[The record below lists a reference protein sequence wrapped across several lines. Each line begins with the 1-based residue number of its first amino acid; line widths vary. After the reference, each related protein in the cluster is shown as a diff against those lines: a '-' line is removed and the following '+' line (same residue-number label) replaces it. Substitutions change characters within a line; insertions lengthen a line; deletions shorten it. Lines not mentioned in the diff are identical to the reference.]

1 MPMTEVKTADDLS
14 PEAVLARAT
23 AARGDVFPEWK
34 PLAYASPKTYHLIN
48 QTVSYLHGYH
58 GQEKSEEQLSGPMR
72 ELIAIP
78 ALCAKGDLRHAPNH
92 VRRAY
97 RLGLTNKALFEGAAA
112 YASVVGWSSMT
123 FMSLAIMEANH
134 PLYPYGQLPP
144 GGEPREL
151 TPFPEMRMGRTRA
164 DTARESLA
172 DAPEWRYASSIDPEL
187 VRRATA
193 FIDHCLGADGAKDV
207 ILGPGPREL
216 IAIAAL
222 CTRGEV
228 EIAVGHIRRAYAY
241 GMTRRHVLEAI
252 CCVLPM
258 TGVVTGQIGLR
269 AMQLAD
275 AQHAT
280 VSRPR
285 TTKRSKP

>member
-1 MPMTEVKTADDLS
+1 MP
-14 PEAVLARAT
+14 
-23 AARGDVFPEWK
+23 
-34 PLAYASPKTYHLIN
+34 HLIN
-48 QTVSYLHGYH
+48 ETGSYLHQYH
-58 GQEKSEEQLSGPMR
+58 GQAESSERLSAQMR

-78 ALCAKGDLRHAPNH
+78 ALCSKGDLRHAPNH

-97 RLGLTNKALFEGAAA
+97 RMGLTNKALFEGAAA

-144 GGEPREL
+144 GGEPGEL
-151 TPFPEMRMGRTRA
+151 TPFPEMRMGRARA

-193 FIDHCLGADGAKDV
+193 FIDHCLGADGAQDV

-258 TGVVTGQIGLR
+258 TGVVTGQLGLR

-275 AQHAT
+275 AQPGAD
-280 VSRPR
+280 SR
-285 TTKRSKP
+285 

>member
-1 MPMTEVKTADDLS
+1 MSTADVKNAEDLS

-23 AARGDVFPEWK
+23 TARGDIFPEWK

-48 QTVSYLHGYH
+48 QTVSYLHSYH
-58 GQEKSEEQLSGPMR
+58 GQEATSEQLSGPMR

-78 ALCAKGDLRHAPNH
+78 ALGAKGDLRHAPNH

-97 RLGLTNKALFEGAAA
+97 RMGLTNKVLFEGAAA
-112 YASVVGWSSMT
+112 FAAVVGWASMT
-123 FMSLAIMEANH
+123 FMSLAIIEANN
-134 PLYPYGQLPP
+134 PLYPYGQLPA
-144 GGEPREL
+144 GGEPKEL
-151 TPFPEMRMGRTRA
+151 TPFPEMALGRTRSGA
-164 DTARESLA
+164 APESLA
-172 DAPEWRYASSIDPEL
+172 DTPEWRYAAGIDPEL
-187 VRRATA
+187 VRRAAA
-193 FIDHCLGADGAKDV
+193 FIDHCLVADGAQDA

-228 EIAVGHIRRAYAY
+228 ELAARHMRRAYDY

-258 TGVVTGQIGLR
+258 TGIVTGQLGLR
-269 AMQLAD
+269 AMQMAD
-275 AQHAT
+275 AG
-280 VSRPR
+280 
-285 TTKRSKP
+285 

>member
-1 MPMTEVKTADDLS
+1 MPTTEVKNTEDLS

-23 AARGDVFPEWK
+23 AARGDIFPEWK

-58 GQEKSEEQLSGPMR
+58 GQEATAEQLSGPMR

-78 ALCAKGDLRHAPNH
+78 ALCSKGDLRHAPNH

-97 RLGLTNKALFEGAAA
+97 RLGLTNRALFEGAAA

-134 PLYPYGQLPP
+134 PLYPYGQLPA

-151 TPFPEMRMGRTRA
+151 TPFPEMTMGRARA
-164 DTARESLA
+164 DGANESLA
-172 DAPEWRYASSIDPEL
+172 DAPEWRYAASVDPEL
-187 VRRATA
+187 VRRAAA

-280 VSRPR
+280 ASR
-285 TTKRSKP
+285 

>member
-1 MPMTEVKTADDLS
+1 MPTTEGKGAETLN

-23 AARGDVFPEWK
+23 AARGDIFPEWK
-34 PLAYASPKTYHLIN
+34 PLAHASPRTYHLIN
-48 QTVSYLHGYH
+48 ETVSYLHGYH
-58 GQEKSEEQLSGPMR
+58 GQEKSEEQLSRPMR

-151 TPFPEMRMGRTRA
+151 TPFPEMRMGRSRA
-164 DTARESLA
+164 DPAKESLA

-193 FIDHCLGADGAKDV
+193 FIDHCLGADGAQDV

-228 EIAVGHIRRAYAY
+228 EIAAGHIRRAYAY

-258 TGVVTGQIGLR
+258 TGAVTGQLGLR

-275 AQHAT
+275 AQPGMD
-280 VSRPR
+280 SR
-285 TTKRSKP
+285 

>member
-1 MPMTEVKTADDLS
+1 MPTTEVKNAEDLT

-23 AARGDVFPEWK
+23 AARGDIFPEWK
-34 PLAYASPKTYHLIN
+34 PLAHASPKTYHLIN
-48 QTVSYLHGYH
+48 ETASYLHGYH
-58 GQEKSEEQLSGPMR
+58 GQEARGEQLSRPMR

-123 FMSLAIMEANH
+123 FVSLAIMEANH
-134 PLYPYGQLPP
+134 PLYPYGQLPG

-151 TPFPEMRMGRTRA
+151 TPFPEMRMGRARA
-164 DTARESLA
+164 DTARERLA

-193 FIDHCLGADGAKDV
+193 FIDHCLGADGGQDV

-228 EIAVGHIRRAYAY
+228 EIAVEHIRRAYAY

-275 AQHAT
+275 AQHAAA
-280 VSRPR
+280 SR
-285 TTKRSKP
+285 

>member
-1 MPMTEVKTADDLS
+1 MPITEVKNAEDLS

-23 AARGDVFPEWK
+23 AARGDIFPEWK

-58 GQEKSEEQLSGPMR
+58 GQEATSEQLSGPMR

-78 ALCAKGDLRHAPNH
+78 ALCSKGDLRHAPNH

-97 RLGLTNKALFEGAAA
+97 RLGLTNRALFEGAAA

-134 PLYPYGQLPP
+134 PLYPYGQLPA

-151 TPFPEMRMGRTRA
+151 TPFPEMTMGRARA
-164 DTARESLA
+164 DTANESLA

-187 VRRATA
+187 VRRAAA
-193 FIDHCLGADGAKDV
+193 FIDHCLVADGVKDV

-228 EIAVGHIRRAYAY
+228 EIAAGHIRRAYAY

-258 TGVVTGQIGLR
+258 TGVVTGQLGLR

-275 AQHAT
+275 AQHA
-280 VSRPR
+280 SR
-285 TTKRSKP
+285 

>member
-1 MPMTEVKTADDLS
+1 MSGTRAENEIDLR

-23 AARGDVFPEWK
+23 AARGDIFPEWK

-48 QTVSYLHGYH
+48 QTVSYLHSYH
-58 GQEKSEEQLSGPMR
+58 GQEATLEQLSGPMR

-78 ALCAKGDLRHAPNH
+78 ALGAKGDLRHAPNH

-97 RLGLTNKALFEGAAA
+97 RMGLTNKVLFEGAAA
-112 YASVVGWSSMT
+112 FAAVVGWASMT
-123 FMSLAIMEANH
+123 FMSLAIMEANN
-134 PLYPYGQLPP
+134 PLYPYGQLPA
-144 GGEPREL
+144 GGEPKEL
-151 TPFPEMRMGRTRA
+151 TPFPEMALGHTRSGA
-164 DTARESLA
+164 ASESLA
-172 DAPEWRYASSIDPEL
+172 DTPEWRYAAGIDPEL
-187 VRRATA
+187 VRRAAA
-193 FIDHCLGADGAKDV
+193 FIDHCLVADGAQDA

-228 EIAVGHIRRAYAY
+228 ELAARHMRRAYDY

-258 TGVVTGQIGLR
+258 TGIVTGQLGLR
-269 AMQLAD
+269 AMQMAD
-275 AQHAT
+275 AG
-280 VSRPR
+280 
-285 TTKRSKP
+285 

>member
-1 MPMTEVKTADDLS
+1 MSPTDVKNAEDLS

-23 AARGDVFPEWK
+23 AARGDIFPEWR

-48 QTVSYLHGYH
+48 QTVSYLHSYH
-58 GQEKSEEQLSGPMR
+58 GQEATSEQLSGPMR

-78 ALCAKGDLRHAPNH
+78 ALGAKGDLRHAPNH

-97 RLGLTNKALFEGAAA
+97 RMGLNNKALFEGAAA
-112 YASVVGWSSMT
+112 FASVVGWASMT
-123 FMSLAIMEANH
+123 FMSLAIMEANN
-134 PLYPYGQLPP
+134 PLYPYGQLPA
-144 GGEPREL
+144 GGEPKEL
-151 TPFPEMRMGRTRA
+151 TPFPEMALGRTRSGA
-164 DTARESLA
+164 APESLA
-172 DAPEWRYASSIDPEL
+172 DSPEWRYAAGIDPEL
-187 VRRATA
+187 VRRAAA
-193 FIDHCLGADGAKDV
+193 FIDHCLVADGAQDV

-228 EIAVGHIRRAYAY
+228 ELAARHMRRAYDY

-258 TGVVTGQIGLR
+258 TGIVTGQLGLR
-269 AMQLAD
+269 AMQMAD
-275 AQHAT
+275 AG
-280 VSRPR
+280 
-285 TTKRSKP
+285 